1 MVINMS
7 LDQILKIPFHNQL
20 NGSQTYFFIQ
30 EQEITFPNYI
40 LKYSPFFLQTQNI
53 LEGSGPGC

>member
-1 MVINMS
+1 MS